1 MGEQEANSRFRIL
14 CCVDGSDESYRGIR
28 YAVRMGQGTDAD
40 IFLLYVRP
48 VDQGLRTGGMQIS
61 VARQNMLEWGLE
73 LPGIKH
79 LKRARDLLIELGV
92 MGDDW
97 EKNIIHTDIAGDP
110 LGDNLVEY
118 LSSEGKRITMKLM
131 VSPTVTGGILDQCE
145 VGQYNVTILGA
156 SEKWRSRSVAGF
168 LESSVAETV
177 ANEAPGS
184 VLVAREL
191 EENHGHLICVDDSEK
206 ALQTARQDALLASR
220 CACPISLLSVAPD
233 ASKEAWAQANIDR
246 AAAALKD
253 MGINVSEAYTL
264 IGDPVKKICEAGE
277 RYSIVVVSASDK
289 RGFRRFVR
297 NTVDYQVMAQANCSV
312 MIARTLPLIESY

>member
-1 MGEQEANSRFRIL
+1 MDNPVQSRFRIL

-28 YAVRMGQGTDAD
+28 YAVRMGQGNDAD

-61 VARQNMLEWGLE
+61 VARENMLEWGLE

-97 EKNIIHTDIAGDP
+97 DRNVVHTDVAGDP
-110 LGDNLVEY
+110 LGDNLIEY
-118 LSSEGKRITMKLM
+118 VGSEGKRIGMKLM
-131 VSPTVTGGILDQCE
+131 VSPTVAGGILDQCE
-145 VGQYNVTILGA
+145 IGRYDITILGA
-156 SEKWRSRSVAGF
+156 SDRWRSRSVAGF
-168 LESSVAETV
+168 LETSVAETV

-206 ALQTARQDALLASR
+206 ALDTVREDGLLASR

-233 ASKEAWAQANIDR
+233 ESKLDWAQANVDR
-246 AAAALKD
+246 AAAALRE
-253 MGINVSEAYTL
+253 MGITPSEAYTL
-264 IGDPVKKICEAGE
+264 TGDPVTRIKEAGE
-277 RYSIVVVSASDK
+277 NYSIVVLSAAEK
-289 RGFRRFVR
+289 RGFRRFLGYSIP
-297 NTVDYQVMAQANCSV
+297 YQVMSQASCSV
-312 MIARTLPLIESY
+312 MIARKMPAVVE